1 MRQCEEG
8 RMFGPCAGILPD
20 SKAWALSG
28 VLLPRAWGGMS
39 TSVFC
44 CVHSLT
50 AAAAIEGP
58 VAIPESLYNQ
68 LHVPTLCEWLF
79 AVWFGGMHM

>member
-1 MRQCEEG
+1 
-8 RMFGPCAGILPD
+8 MFGPCAGILPD

-28 VLLPRAWGGMS
+28 VLLSRAWGGMS

-50 AAAAIEGP
+50 AAAATEGP
-58 VAIPESLYNQ
+58 VAIPESLYNYKFP
-68 LHVPTLCEWLF
+68 LSANGCLPS
-79 AVWFGGMHM
+79 GGMPCTCNSG